1 MFALYRKNMMRLFIC
16 ILKLPLHFFF
26 FSKLPK
32 RLIPSTVPSENHEF
46 SKFIFIWNVKDCH
59 ALSFHFNCYIAFISL
74 ILSKSARGILN
85 IILIRLCY
93 KVARKIPRCFFSEE
107 QSSSKPAGTSMFHKE
122 ALYCFLPCGHLFI
135 GIIWRCIIFWLIFA
149 YLCNNGKVALFFRIF
164 KFLHCLCLIVKY
176 RNFILVH
183 NHTIAIQLEHFH
195 VSNKESIKGCLIA
208 PRPKAFIG
216 FNFWK
221 NGVYFKINSL
231 FSNLKILP
239 ADYPIAILFKM
250 GIYNSVLSFNQVKG
264 FNCNKIHHV
273 SHYYTSISIS

>member
-122 ALYCFLPCGHLFI
+122 
-135 GIIWRCIIFWLIFA
+135 
-149 YLCNNGKVALFFRIF
+149 ALFFRIF